1 VWLWISY
8 GRKNQGEGK
17 QMIRCD
23 ETSVGH
29 DLAEGGGGKSEVT
42 FSDRVCQERVMLSL
56 PNGLVVSSDDE
67 VRRELAEILGH
78 GGLAPV
84 LASTVAESRTAL
96 VRHDMCL
103 VLCDEFVVDGNYRAV
118 VEIAEHADTKVPVIV
133 FSRTGDWP
141 EYLAAIHSGAFDYVA
156 YPPVPGEL
164 QRIIRIA
171 FLERE

>member
-1 VWLWISY
+1 
-8 GRKNQGEGK
+8 
-17 QMIRCD
+17 MIRCD
-23 ETSVGH
+23 ETTVGY
-29 DLAEGGGGKSEVT
+29 DLAEAGGGKSQVT
-42 FSDRVCQERVMLSL
+42 FSDRVCQQKVTLNL

-67 VRRELAEILGH
+67 VRRKLAEILGH

-96 VRHDMCL
+96 VRHDVCM

-118 VEIAEHADTKVPVIV
+118 VEAVEHADTQVPVIV
-133 FSRTGDWP
+133 VSRIGDWP
-141 EYLAAIHSGAFDYVA
+141 GYLAAIRSGAFDYVA

-164 QRIIRIA
+164 QRIIRNA